1 MAFILSGLWGT
12 IECLGDSDAVTYM
25 CNGEKKPLLMLS
37 IFTAIFCMAI
47 VILLLIGMCLYCCN
61 VRAFG
66 IRSDYERMRE
76 RQYEHYSEQI
86 RRENQP
92 AFPAPPP
99 GFTFQLVPLQ
109 QEQQGPYG
117 QGQGQVQGRL
127 TPTAP
132 PSVAP
137 AGYTYQLVPVQ
148 EGDQA
153 PPGTVTPTAPPAGY
167 GDPNLPASMQYRF
180 EIRDTPQHEKT
191 DEDLPP
197 SYSDVVKR

>member
-1 MAFILSGLWGT
+1 MA
-12 IECLGDSDAVTYM
+12 ECLGDSDSVTYM
-25 CNGEKKPLLMLS
+25 CDGKKENLLMLS
-37 IFTAIFCMAI
+37 IFTAIFCLALAI
-47 VILLLIGMCLYCCN
+47 LVLIGMVIYCCN

-99 GFTFQLVPLQ
+99 GYTFQLVPLQ
-109 QEQQGPYG
+109 QGAQQEQQSPYG
-117 QGQGQVQGRL
+117 QGQGQGQGRF

-137 AGYTYQLVPVQ
+137 AGYTFQLVPVQ

-153 PPGTVTPTAPPAGY
+153 SPGTVTPTAPPAGY
-167 GDPNLPASMQYRF
+167 GDQNVPASMQYRY
-180 EIRDTPQHEKT
+180 EIRDTPQHEIT

>member
-1 MAFILSGLWGT
+1 MALILSGLWGT
-12 IECLGDSDAVTYM
+12 IECLGDSDSVTYM
-25 CNGEKKPLLMLS
+25 CDGEKQPLLMLS
-37 IFTAIFCMAI
+37 IFTAVFCMTI
-47 VILLLIGMCLYCCN
+47 VILLLIGVCLYCCN

-99 GFTFQLVPLQ
+99 GYTFQLVPLQ
-109 QEQQGPYG
+109 QGAQQEQQG
-117 QGQGQVQGRL
+117 QGRL
-127 TPTAP
+127 APTAP

-137 AGYTYQLVPVQ
+137 AGYTFLLVPVQ
-148 EGDQA
+148 EGEHA
-153 PPGTVTPTAPPAGY
+153 SPATVTPTAPPARF
-167 GDPNLPASMQYRF
+167 GDPNVPASIQYCY
-180 EIRDTPQHEKT
+180 EIRDTPQQETT